1 MRGRQVSGLA
11 VHRRGRRGFTLLEIM
26 VVVWA
31 LGLTLFLGTTILLG
45 ALRIE
50 KAAAA
55 AERRNSLH
63 GILADH
69 FRADVAL
76 AGATPEKVGMLKAG
90 PTCLILRL
98 ADGTYVVYRVEE
110 GRLERAAL
118 ATADATPYWM
128 SLAGDGVVVA
138 FTAAETDRR
147 VLTLTLQEPDDSG
160 RRKWTTTIA
169 AALGGDLR

>member
-1 MRGRQVSGLA
+1 LA
-11 VHRRGRRGFTLLEIM
+11 VFRRSRRGFTLLEITA
-26 VVVWA
+26 VVWA
-31 LGLTLFLGTTILLG
+31 LGLTLLLGTTILLA

-55 AERRNSLH
+55 AEHRNSLH
-63 GILADH
+63 GIVADH

-76 AGATPEKVGMLKAG
+76 AGATPETLHTLKAG

-98 ADGTYVVYRVEE
+98 ADGTYVVYRAEE

-118 ATADATPYWM
+118 ATAAATPYWM
-128 SLAGDGVVVA
+128 PLAGDGV
-138 FTAAETDRR
+138 TAAFAAAGTDRR

-160 RRKWTTTIA
+160 RRKWTTAIA